1 MQRVQERHGT
11 TIWAAAFNHVHENDQ
26 LVFATV
32 AKNLVNLYRLE
43 EPSAQDGAP
52 AVDGEEQGVDGTLT
66 SELAPEPTATD
77 HPNPSDAARKG
88 VDCNGAPDR
97 NDENTTA
104 ATATSADHLAV
115 GSDCGEAKADQVASA
130 PCELADE
137 DELIKEGAATTAA
150 AATTAVATTA
160 AATTDAATTDAAT
173 NGAAQ
178 ESAPKES
185 EASKRAAMTAK
196 ARAANKRRRN
206 NGGATRHRKTKT
218 PCMSPHKPLREVVCP
233 LQSYADE
240 DEGECFYTLDWGLL
254 TRPNG
259 EHDVLLA
266 VAGER
271 RHIKLIDVHNCD
283 VHTVLQGHGEHISL
297 SLLPHT
303 CQIACTTRLHA
314 PH

>member
-1 MQRVQERHGT
+1 M
-11 TIWAAAFNHVHENDQ
+11 
-26 LVFATV
+26 
-32 AKNLVNLYRLE
+32 
-43 EPSAQDGAP
+43 
-52 AVDGEEQGVDGTLT
+52 
-66 SELAPEPTATD
+66 
-77 HPNPSDAARKG
+77 
-88 VDCNGAPDR
+88 
-97 NDENTTA
+97 
-104 ATATSADHLAV
+104 HL
-115 GSDCGEAKADQVASA
+115 C
-130 PCELADE
+130 
-137 DELIKEGAATTAA
+137 ATTP
-150 AATTAVATTA
+150 ATTD
-160 AATTDAATTDAAT
+160 AATTDAATTDAATTDAAATDAAT

-196 ARAANKRRRN
+196 ARAATKRRRN

-283 VHTVLQGHGEHISL
+283 VHTVLQGHGEHLSL
-297 SLLPHT
+297 SLAPHLPDSPPDCMHH
-303 CQIACTTRLHA
+303 QIACTTLNTAHGPDHA
-314 PH
+314 PHLFCIFFAS